1 MKISTYIHSKDT
13 ELFTKI
19 IMLGIDS
26 HLEAFTK
33 STFNKSQDRLYME
46 IHEDEIQILLRR
58 LEEIETDEAD
68 SWINAIIYAWYGV
81 EL

>member
-1 MKISTYIHSKDT
+1 MKISTYVHSQDT

-26 HLEAFTK
+26 RLEGFTR
-33 STFNKSQDRLYME
+33 STFNKTKDRLYMV

-58 LEEIETDEAD
+58 LEEIGTDEAD
-68 SWINAIIYAWYGV
+68 GWVQDIVLAQYGV